1 LRVAESLK
9 TARAAAANDS
19 PFGSASQAFVS
30 SA

>member
-1 LRVAESLK
+1 LRVAGSLNI
-9 TARAAAANDS
+9 AEAAAANDS